1 MFGPRGRVQLCALDS
16 RRLLCLN
23 PEQVFDGRHAMARG
37 GFSRRRN
44 PTPFRLYAI
53 LGGIGLAVIL
63 AVMFWF
69 SGQAE
74 SRRPVQ
80 QEIRVPAQ
88 NVGVQPET
96 AGGGDAPSQ

>member
-1 MFGPRGRVQLCALDS
+1 
-16 RRLLCLN
+16 
-23 PEQVFDGRHAMARG
+23 MARG
-37 GFSRRRN
+37 GFSRRRG
-44 PTPFRLYAI
+44 PAPVRLYAM
-53 LGGIGLAVIL
+53 LGGVALVVIVGVL
-63 AVMFWF
+63 FWF

-96 AGGGDAPSQ
+96 GNAPSQ